1 MPRLTSCALST
12 FIIAGLLLSGG
23 SRAFAARKTST
34 KITAP
39 NDDQIEVIAHVA
51 FDGTGVTQ
59 VTTGEHWRK
68 NYLYL
73 NSSDKITVVDV
84 TNGGHPSITSEY
96 RHFLPAGQAHVQVI
110 VGNAA
115 LLADAQPAAHA
126 PSSISIM
133 SFANPEDPKVVRQF
147 TKVTGFL
154 VDSRRGFIYVV
165 NNEGLWILNEK
176 PARDIE
182 LEKQY
187 DRELMYNH

>member
-1 MPRLTSCALST
+1 MPRLTGSTLSV
-12 FIIAGLLLSGG
+12 FIIAGLLVSGG
-23 SRAFAARKTST
+23 PRALARKATV
-34 KITAP
+34 KDAP
-39 NDDQIEVIAHVA
+39 QNNDQIEVIGHIP

-73 NSSDKITVVDV
+73 NSADKITVVDV
-84 TNGGHPSITSEY
+84 TNGARPGITSEY
-96 RHFLPAGQAHVQVI
+96 RHSLPAAQVQVI
-110 VGNAA
+110 VGSAA
-115 LLADAQPAAHA
+115 LLADTQPATHV

-133 SFANPEDPKVVRQF
+133 SFANPAEPRVVRQF

-154 VDSRRGFIYVV
+154 IDSHRGLIYIV

-176 PARDIE
+176 PARDLE

-187 DRELMYNH
+187 DHELMYNR

>member
-12 FIIAGLLLSGG
+12 FIIAGLLISGG
-23 SRAFAARKTST
+23 SRALAARKPST
-34 KITAP
+34 KTTAQ

-73 NSSDKITVVDV
+73 NSADKITVVDV
-84 TNGGHPSITSEY
+84 TNGGRPSITSEY
-96 RHFLPAGQAHVQVI
+96 RHSLPAGQAQVQVI
-110 VGNAA
+110 VGNTA
-115 LLADAQPAAHA
+115 LLAEAQPAVHV

-133 SFANPEDPKVVRQF
+133 SFANPAEPKVVRQF

-154 VDSRRGFIYVV
+154 IDSHRGLIYVV

-176 PARDIE
+176 PGRDLE

-187 DRELMYNH
+187 DHELMYNH

>member
-1 MPRLTSCALST
+1 MPRLTSYALST

-96 RHFLPAGQAHVQVI
+96 RHSLPAGQAQVQVV
-110 VGNAA
+110 VGNAV
-115 LLADAQPAAHA
+115 LFADAQPATNV
-126 PSSISIM
+126 PSSICIM
-133 SFANPEDPKVVRQF
+133 SFANPADPKIVRQF

-154 VDSRRGFIYVV
+154 IDTRRGLIYVV
-165 NNEGLWILNEK
+165 NNEGLWILIGN
-176 PARDIE
+176 PGRDLE

-187 DRELMYNH
+187 EHELMYNR

>member
-12 FIIAGLLLSGG
+12 FIIAGLLISGS
-23 SRAFAARKTST
+23 SRALAARKPST
-34 KITAP
+34 KITTQ

-73 NSSDKITVVDV
+73 NSADKITVVDV
-84 TNGGHPSITSEY
+84 TNGGRPNITSEY
-96 RHFLPAGQAHVQVI
+96 RHSLPAAQAQVQVV
-110 VGNAA
+110 VGNAV
-115 LLADAQPAAHA
+115 LLADAQPATQV

-133 SFANPEDPKVVRQF
+133 SFANPADPKMVRQF

-154 VDSRRGFIYVV
+154 IDSRRGLIYVV
-165 NNEGLWILNEK
+165 NNEGLWILSEN
-176 PARDIE
+176 PGRDLE

-187 DRELMYNH
+187 EHELMYNR

>member
-1 MPRLTSCALST
+1 MPRLTSCAVPT
-12 FIIAGLLLSGG
+12 FIILGLLVSGG
-23 SRAFAARKTST
+23 SRALAARKPST
-34 KITAP
+34 KTTTS

-73 NSSDKITVVDV
+73 NSADKITVVDV
-84 TNGGHPSITSEY
+84 TNGGRPSISHEY
-96 RHFLPAGQAHVQVI
+96 RHSLPAAQAQVQVI

-115 LLADAQPAAHA
+115 LFADAPPAAHA

-133 SFANPEDPKVVRQF
+133 SFANPADPKLVRQF

-154 VDSRRGFIYVV
+154 IDSRRGLIYVV
-165 NNEGLWILNEK
+165 NNEGLWILREN
-176 PARDIE
+176 PGRDLE

-187 DRELMYNH
+187 DHELMYNR